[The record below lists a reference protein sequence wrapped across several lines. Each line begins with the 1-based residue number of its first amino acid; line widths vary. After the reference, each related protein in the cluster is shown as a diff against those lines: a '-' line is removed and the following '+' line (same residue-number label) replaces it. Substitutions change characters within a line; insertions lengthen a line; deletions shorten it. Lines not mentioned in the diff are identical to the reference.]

1 MRILVCSK
9 RDLHGLHF
17 LNRLLPALAG
27 HQVQEVWLSDKT
39 RDSENAVP
47 GLVALRFLERTL
59 PEELVFPLVDA
70 LPSGSD
76 AAEATFAGLAE
87 RYKLPIQV
95 VGDVNGHAAR
105 ERMAALEPDLVISA
119 RFSLLFDADT
129 IAIPRFG
136 MLNVHPGELPIYAG
150 LHAPLRA
157 VLDGADAFAC
167 SVHWI
172 TPGIDDGP
180 LLGVHRH
187 PIETRR
193 CLLSQVRELYPLAIP
208 TLRAVIDECA
218 AGRRPAG
225 QPQDRRQR
233 RYRSMPSADEFA
245 HLESLG
251 LQLWCPVTYAG
262 WLQRFVPPGQ
272 SIPLPPA
279 IAR

>member
-27 HQVQEVWLSDKT
+27 HRLLEVWLSDKT
-39 RDSENAVP
+39 REAENAVP

-70 LPSGSD
+70 LPPGAVPS
-76 AAEATFAGLAE
+76 EATFAGLAE
-87 RYKLPIQV
+87 RYRVPVQV
-95 VGDVNGHAAR
+95 VGDVNSSTAR

-119 RFSLLFDADT
+119 RFSLLFDAET

-157 VLDGADAFAC
+157 VLDRADAFAC

-180 LLGVHRH
+180 LLDVHRH

-225 QPQDRRQR
+225 HPQDRRQR

-251 LQLWCPVTYAG
+251 LKLWCPFTYAD

-272 SIPLPPA
+272 SIPLSPA
-279 IAR
+279 LAR